1 MHVLEDIEAS
11 IPALRRFARA
21 LVRDRERAD
30 DLVQDTLE
38 RAVAKRHLW
47 RGDGPLQAWLLR
59 IMINRHRDLHRQTP
73 SPGHLVAIDELPF
86 EPAHR
91 GNQEASL
98 ALHEVQDAIARLP
111 MDQREALMAV
121 VLEGKTFEQA
131 AELLDIP
138 KGTLMS
144 RLARARATLRILTG
158 RTSRRAAGGVTAG
171 VTGGAAGGA
180 TAGVTGPMMTKDRTK
195 AQNDD

>member
-1 MHVLEDIEAS
+1 
-11 IPALRRFARA
+11 
-21 LVRDRERAD
+21 
-30 DLVQDTLE
+30 
-38 RAVAKRHLW
+38 
-47 RGDGPLQAWLLR
+47 
-59 IMINRHRDLHRQTP
+59 
-73 SPGHLVAIDELPF
+73 
-86 EPAHR
+86 
-91 GNQEASL
+91 
-98 ALHEVQDAIARLP
+98 
-111 MDQREALMAV
+111 MAV

-158 RTSRRAAGGVTAG
+158 RTSRRAAGGVT
-171 VTGGAAGGA
+171 GGAAGGA

>member
-1 MHVLEDIEAS
+1 
-11 IPALRRFARA
+11 
-21 LVRDRERAD
+21 
-30 DLVQDTLE
+30 
-38 RAVAKRHLW
+38 
-47 RGDGPLQAWLLR
+47 
-59 IMINRHRDLHRQTP
+59 MINRHRDLYRQTP
-73 SPGHLVAIDELPF
+73 NTGHLVAIDELPF

-144 RLARARATLRILTG
+144 SPALLMLL
-158 RTSRRAAGGVTAG
+158 
-171 VTGGAAGGA
+171 
-180 TAGVTGPMMTKDRTK
+180 
-195 AQNDD
+195 